1 MNRKT
6 LTIVLACLLIP
17 MASYA
22 IPFTNLDEPDNVLR
36 GYSPASSSTL
46 TVIILSRG
54 FFITLPSSNPPAYPE
69 YTPRLPERNRPVNN
83 PLIPPAEVLPPGTN
97 PPPNGDGYTGENG
110 QAAAEPVPEPAT
122 FILLGLGLLG
132 LAGFRKKM
140 R

>member
-6 LTIVLACLLIP
+6 LIIILACLLIP
-17 MASYA
+17 MISYA
-22 IPFTNLDEPDNVLR
+22 ILFTNVDDPDNVLT

-54 FFITLPSSNPPAYPE
+54 FFITPTSSDPPAYPE
-69 YTPRLPERNRPVNN
+69 YTPPPPARNRPVNST
-83 PLIPPAEVLPPGTN
+83 LIPPDGILPPGTN

-110 QAAAEPVPEPAT
+110 QPVAEPVPEPAT

-132 LAGFRKKM
+132 LAGFRKNT